1 MKVENIVILGAFVF
15 LGVGIFLAFES
26 QWAALLFLLISALAF
41 YHAGDGFLGSVSLIV
56 FAILIFR
63 ISSSILLPI
72 GLALVIAFIFLPVV
86 SKLEEYKIPR
96 WLSSFVII
104 VGMFIIVSI
113 FGFFVG
119 YQVYNQGSQLINT
132 ISRYYLSPE
141 DLRIA
146 LMEYVKDPNI
156 VDMIIRSYS
165 DVLKNLGQASVEKFI
180 PKIGDILTS
189 SLELAFSTL
198 IGLIMGFYALKDTKT
213 IASEV
218 ESLLPDRF
226 KSIAEEAYNLLAQ
239 YFRGQLTVA
248 SMVGVF
254 VGVMLQI
261 LGIKYGILIG
271 FLAGIMNLVPNLGF
285 AMTVVFGS
293 LIILLSEENVV
304 WAFIKFGAVLIID
317 QILESIITPRIIG
330 KSIGLHP
337 VIVIIALVM
346 GASLFG
352 PLGIILAVP
361 GAAFL
366 RSLWINKLRG
376 RI

>member
-15 LGVGIFLAFES
+15 LGIGIFLSFES
-26 QWAALLFLLISALAF
+26 QWASLLFLLISALAF
-41 YHAGDGFLGSVSLIV
+41 YHAGEGFLGSVSLIV

-104 VGMFIIVSI
+104 VGMFIIISI

-119 YQVYNQGSQLINT
+119 YQVYNQGSQLLNT
-132 ISRYYLSPE
+132 LSRYYLSPE

-146 LMEYVKDPNI
+146 LMEYVKDPNT
-156 VDMIIRSYS
+156 VDMVVRSYS
-165 DVLKNLGQASVEKFI
+165 DMLKNLGQAGFERFM
-180 PKIGDILTS
+180 PRIGNILTS
-189 SLELAFSTL
+189 SVELAFSTL
-198 IGLIMGFYALKDTKT
+198 IGLIMGFYALKDTK
-213 IASEV
+213 IIVSEM
-218 ESLLPDRF
+218 ENLLPERF
-226 KSIAEEAYNLLAQ
+226 KSVAEEAYNLLAQ

-248 SMVGVF
+248 SFVGVF
-254 VGVMLQI
+254 VGVMLQV

-271 FLAGIMNLVPNLGF
+271 FLAGVMNLIPNLGF
-285 AMTVVFGS
+285 AMTVVLGS
-293 LIILLSEENVV
+293 LIILLSETNVV
-304 WAFIKFGAVLIID
+304 WSFIKFGGVLIAD

-330 KSIGLHP
+330 KSVGLHP
-337 VIVIIALVM
+337 VLVIVALVM

-376 RI
+376 KI

>member
-1 MKVENIVILGAFVF
+1 LKVENIVILGAFVF
-15 LGVGIFLAFES
+15 LGVGIFLSFEP
-26 QWAALLFLLISALAF
+26 QWASLLFLLISAVSF
-41 YHAGDGFLGSVSLIV
+41 YHAGEAFLGSVSLIV
-56 FAILIFR
+56 FAILILR
-63 ISSSILLPI
+63 ISSSLLLPI

-104 VGMFIIVSI
+104 VGMFIIISI

-119 YQVYNQGSQLINT
+119 YQVYNQGSQLLNT

-156 VDMIIRSYS
+156 VDMVVRYYS
-165 DVLKNLGQASVEKFI
+165 DMLKNLGQAGFERFI
-180 PKIGDILTS
+180 PRIGDILTS
-189 SLELAFSTL
+189 SVELAFSTL
-198 IGLIMGFYALKDTKT
+198 IGLIMGFYALKDTK
-213 IASEV
+213 IIVSEM
-218 ESLLPDRF
+218 ENLLPDRF
-226 KSIAEEAYNLLAQ
+226 KSVAEEAYNLLAQ

-248 SMVGVF
+248 SFVGVF
-254 VGVMLQI
+254 VGVMLQV

-271 FLAGIMNLVPNLGF
+271 FLAGVMNLIPNLGF
-285 AMTVVFGS
+285 AMTVVLGS
-293 LIILLSEENVV
+293 LIILLSETNVV
-304 WAFIKFGAVLIID
+304 WSFIKFGGVLIAD

-330 KSIGLHP
+330 KSVGLHP
-337 VIVIIALVM
+337 VLVIIALVM

-376 RI
+376 KI